1 MQDDLLIN
9 YICKYDLI
17 NIFPFEVLMFFG
29 LFFFHFWATRFLDHT
44 IIFSLSF
51 CRIIVGKIDKDG
63 DGQVTEQ
70 ELKDWIQYVQ
80 KRYIVT
86 DTDRMWKDH
95 SIEGDKLS
103 WSAYKQRTYGS
114 DDGKYSFFVFLFSYQ
129 FHTQMKMG

>member
-17 NIFPFEVLMFFG
+17 NIFFIWDIDV
-29 LFFFHFWATRFLDHT
+29 LFFSHSWATYFLDHT

-95 SIEGDKLS
+95 NIEGDKLS

-114 DDGKYSFFVFLFSYQ
+114 DDGK
-129 FHTQMKMG
+129 

>member
-1 MQDDLLIN
+1 M
-9 YICKYDLI
+9 
-17 NIFPFEVLMFFG
+17 
-29 LFFFHFWATRFLDHT
+29 
-44 IIFSLSF
+44 
-51 CRIIVGKIDKDG
+51 GKIDKDG

-129 FHTQMKMG
+129 FHMKWKWDNENRISSWCIMSPWINIYWYIV

>member
-9 YICKYDLI
+9 CICKYDLI
-17 NIFPFEVLMFFG
+17 NIFSFEVLMFF
-29 LFFFHFWATRFLDHT
+29 FFFHFWATHFVDHT
-44 IIFSLSF
+44 IFSLSF
-51 CRIIVGKIDKDG
+51 CRIIVGKIDKNG

-95 SIEGDKLS
+95 NIEGDKLS

-114 DDGKYSFFVFLFSYQ
+114 DDGRYSLFVLLLSYQ

>member
-1 MQDDLLIN
+1 MKNLLSSFFDPLPTWLLIASRVR
-9 YICKYDLI
+9 
-17 NIFPFEVLMFFG
+17 PVLFC
-29 LFFFHFWATRFLDHT
+29 
-44 IIFSLSF
+44 

-95 SIEGDKLS
+95 DVQGDKLL
-103 WSAYKQRTYGS
+103 WSAYKKRTYGS
-114 DDGKYSFFVFLFSYQ
+114 DDGTLFLYLN
-129 FHTQMKMG
+129 

>member
-1 MQDDLLIN
+1 M
-9 YICKYDLI
+9 
-17 NIFPFEVLMFFG
+17 
-29 LFFFHFWATRFLDHT
+29 
-44 IIFSLSF
+44 
-51 CRIIVGKIDKDG
+51 GKIDKDG

-114 DDGKYSFFVFLFSYQ
+114 DDKYGKYSFFVFLFSYQ